1 MNPSMKSLDLN
12 NGQNVKT
19 GLVFNIQ
26 RFSIH
31 DGPGIRTTVFMKGC
45 PLKCLW
51 CSNPESQDFFP
62 NLMVRNINCRGCGEC
77 VKACPE
83 GAITITEE
91 KGRKVDWGKCNQ
103 CLRCVDACIYDSL
116 NICGRYMEGKE
127 VFDEVIKDEPFY
139 KNSGG
144 GVTVSG
150 GEALSQSE
158 FVTELL
164 EMSKKEGLHTAL
176 DTTGYAPWEKMEKV
190 LDFVDLVLFDIK
202 HLDSRK
208 HKRTTGFG
216 NELILENL
224 EKTSR
229 LKSIWLRMPLIRG
242 FNDSEAYIK
251 NIGLL
256 GKRIGAE
263 KISLLPYHEGGKSKC
278 EQLGRSYVFTG
289 AAAPDDE
296 HVDFLKQI
304 VETLGIKTSIGN

>member
-1 MNPSMKSLDLN
+1 MTTR
-12 NGQNVKT
+12 GT
-19 GLVFNIQ
+19 IFNIQ

-51 CSNPESQDFFP
+51 CSNPESQDFLP

-83 GAITITEE
+83 GAITITKE
-91 KGRKVDWGKCNQ
+91 KGRKIDWGKCNQ
-103 CLRCVDACIYDSL
+103 CLQCVDACIYGSL
-116 NICGRYMEGKE
+116 NICGRHMEVKE
-127 VFDEVIKDEPFY
+127 VFDEVIRDKPFY

-164 EMSKKEGLHTAL
+164 EMSKKDGLHTAL

-202 HLDSRK
+202 HLDSRE

-224 EKTSR
+224 KKTSR

-251 NIGLL
+251 NIVLL

-296 HVDFLKQI
+296 HIDSLKQI
-304 VETLGIKTSIGN
+304 VETLGIKASIGS